1 MATWSD
7 LPPELI
13 REIILHVLLN
23 QEAVAYTGSSSESM
37 FDCAKR
43 LEEYSHCKIVSRSF
57 ITGLDAVHEISGRDF
72 ANKYHYKL
80 FQTYNTSRIQLR
92 DLLALSLTCRYLYQM
107 IKSILYK
114 TVEFN
119 SHTAPKKHSLVRTR
133 NFLCSILFQPSLATH
148 VRNLALISSFGE
160 GSYEEMH
167 DNNKQLDWIERAANR
182 IAKFALDGQP
192 EADIRHYLD
201 DGWVQWASLFLL
213 LPNLQTLKIN
223 LESIPSFWE
232 DYVHSCPGDFTV
244 SIVPGLRNV
253 REFSLIHDSV
263 GDDLDPIAL
272 LPIFQLPNLRRLY
285 FGGLLSSELEWG
297 NHDPS
302 NYIGKSSVTDLSFDF
317 ALVDLSV
324 CTAFLQFPRM
334 LQNFTYTYGSGLT
347 SVFGPDGNELH
358 KALQAQCSSLS
369 KINIR
374 HSRDIR
380 DEAEDIIPLGSFQDF
395 TSLEELEIPVTLLPS
410 DDNGVYTLPLALVR
424 LQLYVWDDLPMG
436 ILAEMLVDILDNK
449 EEYTPKLKRI
459 ELDYW
464 LSASDDD
471 QETQEIGIKE
481 LVNMCS
487 DAGVELEVSVDA
499 VSRTS

>member
-37 FDCAKR
+37 FERAKR
-43 LEEYSHCKIVSRSF
+43 LEDYSYCKIVSRSF
-57 ITGLDAVHEISGRDF
+57 ITGLDAVHEIRGEDF

-80 FQTYNTSRIQLR
+80 YQTYNACRIQLR
-92 DLLALSLTCRYLYQM
+92 DLLTLSLTCRYLHQM

-119 SHTAPKKHSLVRTR
+119 SHTAPTKHSLVRTR

-148 VRNLALISSFGE
+148 VRNLALASSLGDD
-160 GSYEEMH
+160 SYEEMH
-167 DNNKQLDWIERAANR
+167 DNNSQLEWIVRAANK

-192 EADIRHYLD
+192 EADIRPYLE

-223 LESIPSFWE
+223 LKSIPSFWE
-232 DYVHSCPGDFTV
+232 DYVRSYPGDFTV
-244 SIVPGLRNV
+244 PIAPGLRNV
-253 REFSLIHDSV
+253 REFSLIHNSV

-302 NYIGKSSVTDLSFDF
+302 NYIGKSNVTDLCFDF
-317 ALVDLSV
+317 ALVEPSA
-324 CTAFLQFPRM
+324 CAAFLQFPRI
-334 LQNFTYTYGSGLT
+334 LQNFTYTYGGGLT
-347 SVFGPDGNELH
+347 SVFGPDGEELH
-358 KALQAQCSSLS
+358 EALQAQRSSLS

-380 DEAEDIIPLGSFQDF
+380 DEADDVIPLGSFRDF
-395 TSLEELEIPVTLLPS
+395 PMLNELEIPVTLLPS
-410 DDNGVYTLPLALVR
+410 DGNGVYALPPTLVR
-424 LQLYVWDDLPMG
+424 LQLYVWDDMSVGL
-436 ILAEMLVDILDNK
+436 LAEMLVEVLDNK
-449 EEYTPKLKRI
+449 EEYTPKLNYI
-459 ELDYW
+459 GLEYW
-464 LSASDDD
+464 ISASDED

-481 LVNMCS
+481 LVDMCD
-487 DAGVELEVSVDA
+487 DAGVQLEVSIDA
-499 VSRTS
+499 VSRTP